1 MLAEY
6 LLDLLESCV
15 YLSFGVGGHEAET
28 DQSVVRGNGGR
39 HHWVDKYTL
48 FKQVAG
54 HCEGLEVV
62 ADEQGDDRRGSVAYL
77 AAHGAESLEGLVGE
91 LPELLLTLRFL
102 LHDVDGLEGCG
113 GGSGGDGG
121 GEDIGA

>member
-6 LLDLLESCV
+6 LLDLLESRV

-62 ADEQGDDRRGSVAYL
+62 ADEQGM
-77 AAHGAESLEGLVGE
+77 
-91 LPELLLTLRFL
+91 
-102 LHDVDGLEGCG
+102 
-113 GGSGGDGG
+113 
-121 GEDIGA
+121 IGVEVWPISQPMVRNPSRALWVSFQSCS